1 MYQRVNFRMN
11 SMGCPSCQALNWMT
25 RATGASIAHC
35 VGIEN
40 TSQIVQLARELG
52 KKRVSDARKVFA
64 VVN

>member
-1 MYQRVNFRMN
+1 
-11 SMGCPSCQALNWMT
+11 MGCPSCQALNWMT